1 MSDMEKLLRR
11 DAREP
16 VPDSGF
22 TARVMGAL
30 PARAA
35 RERLWFK
42 PLLIVGS
49 AGLGSILAA
58 ALAPGRGS
66 LLQGFADLVG
76 FRGFTPAAVT
86 GLAMCA
92 ALLVSAIVLAAEAD

>member
-1 MSDMEKLLRR
+1 MSDLEKLLRG
-11 DAREP
+11 DARESIS
-16 VPDSGF
+16 DNGF

-30 PARAA
+30 PARAM
-35 RERLWFK
+35 RRRPWLK

-49 AGLGSILAA
+49 AALGSILAA
-58 ALAPGRGS
+58 VLAPGGGS

-92 ALLVSAIVLAAEAD
+92 ALIASAIVLAFEAD